1 MALQVLLKHSR
12 DVKLDDLEVS
22 KDFLTI
28 FYRSNGLQV
37 VRHACCCNLCCLPR
51 ARPRLSASLTL
62 GH

>member
-1 MALQVLLKHSR
+1 MAAMQVLLKHSK

-37 VRHACCCNLCCLPR
+37 SSW
-51 ARPRLSASLTL
+51 ARCQSCASALRIAAAE
-62 GH
+62 HI